1 MEAIPMLALLLAMA
15 VCPFLGYR
23 LVRRRKNTS
32 RAGRIAG
39 ALAGGLVAGSL
50 MVLAGYVSAP
60 AQPRAGYLHA
70 MGFAVAIALLV
81 ALGLEGAERFG
92 AWRSSEHR

>member
-1 MEAIPMLALLLAMA
+1 
-15 VCPFLGYR
+15 
-23 LVRRRKNTS
+23 
-32 RAGRIAG
+32 
-39 ALAGGLVAGSL
+39 